1 LYPCG
6 EFHIFRDI
14 VDFVKKPN
22 SEKIAIID
30 IETTAFKPEDALI
43 LEIGIVELSLVTGE
57 TKILFDSFV
66 KEPEFSEK
74 HRNSWIFDNSD
85 LKFDDIKSAPSLNN
99 VKNQIQEILDN
110 YSLTAYN
117 TSFDFGFMES
127 RGFVIKKDIP
137 DIMAVAKKACKIMR
151 AKGGYKI
158 PKMQEAWD
166 NLFPNTKYIEKH
178 RAVDDAIHEAK
189 MLFEMFKRGDYKVEP

>member
-1 LYPCG
+1 M
-6 EFHIFRDI
+6 FRDI

-30 IETTAFKPEDALI
+30 IETTDLKPDNGLI
-43 LEIGIVELSLVTGE
+43 IEIGIVELDLITGA

-66 KEPEFSEK
+66 KEPEFGEEHK
-74 HRNSWIFDNSD
+74 NAWIFNNSD
-85 LKFDDIKSAPSLNN
+85 LKFEDCVDAPSLNN
-99 VKNQIQEILDN
+99 VKKHIQEIFDH

-117 TSFDFGFMES
+117 NSFDFGFMES
-127 RGFVIKKDIP
+127 RGFIIKKDIP
-137 DIMAVAKKACKIMR
+137 DIMAVAKKACKIMHSR
-151 AKGGYKI
+151 GGYKN

-166 NLFPNTKYIEKH
+166 NLFPNTNYIEKH

-189 MLFEMFKRGDYKVEP
+189 ILFEMYKRGEYKVEP